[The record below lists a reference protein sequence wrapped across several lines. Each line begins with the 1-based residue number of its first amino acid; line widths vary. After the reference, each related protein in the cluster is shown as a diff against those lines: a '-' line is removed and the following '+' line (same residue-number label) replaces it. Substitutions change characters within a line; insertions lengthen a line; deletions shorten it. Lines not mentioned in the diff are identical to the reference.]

1 MSLPA
6 PTTITI
12 PFATSGTRNVIPVN
26 PVLSPPNQAS
36 YTAGFPP
43 DTMLAPAAGGL
54 PPLGPDFNAV
64 LFDATGNIAWLQY
77 GQGYPW
83 NATTAAANG
92 GYQIGAQL
100 SRADGTGYWLNTT
113 ANNATNPDSGGAGWV
128 SAFNYGYT
136 TISSLTNVSV
146 TLTALQ
152 AAKPVIILQGTL
164 TGNVQVIL
172 PTNLQ
177 GWLIVNKTTG
187 TFAVTAKTSAGTG

>member
-6 PTTITI
+6 PTRITI

-36 YTAGFPP
+36 YTAGFPS
-43 DTMLAPAAGGL
+43 DTMLAPGAGGL

-83 NATTAAANG
+83 SSATATANG

-100 SRADGTGYWLNTT
+100 SRADGTGYWLNTA
-113 ANNATNPDSGGAGWV
+113 ANNATNPDTGGAGWV
-128 SAFNYGYT
+128 PAFNYGYT
-136 TISSLTNVSV
+136 TISGLTAGVI

-152 AAKPVIILQGTL
+152 AAKGVIILQGTL
-164 TGNVQVIL
+164 TGNVQVVL
-172 PTNLQ
+172 PTTLQ
-177 GWLIVNKTTG
+177 GWLVVNQTTG
-187 TFAVTAKTSAGTG
+187 SFAVTVKTASGTG